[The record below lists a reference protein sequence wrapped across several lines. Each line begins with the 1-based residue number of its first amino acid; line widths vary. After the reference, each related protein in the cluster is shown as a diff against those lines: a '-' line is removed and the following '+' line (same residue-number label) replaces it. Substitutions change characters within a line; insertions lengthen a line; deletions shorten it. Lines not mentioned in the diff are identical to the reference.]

1 MTTTMGTETAVAN
14 KAAADKGAADKG
26 TADKGAEAAV
36 ADKAAADE
44 AAKIKLSKEDKTKL
58 FEQYEKHDADVKA
71 AEAKVNAATV
81 KRSEIVK
88 QISEKVGKGPFKWK
102 GEELSISKRGEK
114 FFFRGRGTHEVED
127 IG

>member
-1 MTTTMGTETAVAN
+1 MTTTTTAATTTATTDSTTTE
-14 KAAADKGAADKG
+14 ADKK
-26 TADKGAEAAV
+26 AE
-36 ADKAAADE
+36 
-44 AAKIKLSKEDKTKL
+44 LSKEEKTKL
-58 FEQYEKHDADVKA
+58 FEAYEKHDAEIKA
-71 AEAKVNAATV
+71 AEAKVNSATV
-81 KRSEIVK
+81 KRSEVVK